1 MMSTLYNWKFKY
13 LRYLKGNIETS
24 VWFTHLH
31 DIIYINFYD
40 FFHILIHDNL
50 FYTIIQNIFVEI
62 NLLFLFFVFMLI
74 FVSYRCRFDNLC
86 CAITRKLTYVLNRVL
101 MPQQQKF
108 MCFYHEQYIRNK
120 NTRHSFEHT
129 NMNKFNHTNTRHK
142 SNHQR
147 FTLSLTSN
155 TNTHKKNM

>member
-1 MMSTLYNWKFKY
+1 MIFPIQFITIY
-13 LRYLKGNIETS
+13 
-24 VWFTHLH
+24 FTQLFR
-31 DIIYINFYD
+31 IYSSK
-40 FFHILIHDNL
+40 LI
-50 FYTIIQNIFVEI
+50 FCFC
-62 NLLFLFFVFMLI
+62 FLFSCLI

-86 CAITRKLTYVLNRVL
+86 CAITRKTDLRFELCADATTTKIYVFLSRTI
-101 MPQQQKF
+101 
-108 MCFYHEQYIRNK
+108 YTNK